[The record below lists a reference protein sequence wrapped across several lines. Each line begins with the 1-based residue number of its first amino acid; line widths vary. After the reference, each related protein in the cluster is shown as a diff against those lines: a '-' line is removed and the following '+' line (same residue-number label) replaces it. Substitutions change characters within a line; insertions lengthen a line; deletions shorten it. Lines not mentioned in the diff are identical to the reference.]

1 MTWGVDGLTVSYGGE
16 PALID
21 VSVECVPGEIL
32 AMVGG
37 DGAGKS
43 TLLRALANI
52 GVPSTGTRRLPP
64 PGHTGYVPAHGGV
77 YGDLTINQHLDFV
90 SAAYDLSAWEDRADD
105 LLTRTDLKPFGT
117 RLAGNL
123 SGGQRRKLAA
133 AMALLPQPELLILD
147 EVTTGV
153 DPVSRMGLWRLIAGA
168 AAEGAAV
175 VFATSYLDE
184 AERATNVALLH
195 RGRILTQGP
204 PGTITANVPG
214 TITDGATAGGTGMAW
229 RRGRTWRR
237 WDPNGTAKTTS
248 TFTLEDAAIVAELQA
263 EAGSR

>member
-1 MTWGVDGLTVSYGGE
+1 MNWGVDGLTVSYGAK

-21 VSVECVPGEIL
+21 VSVDCVPGEIL
-32 AMVGG
+32 AVVGG

-43 TLLRALANI
+43 TLLRALADI
-52 GVPSTGTRRLPP
+52 GAPSTGTRRLPP
-64 PGHTGYVPAHGGV
+64 PGHTGYVPAQGGV
-77 YGDLTINQHLDFV
+77 FEDLSINEHLDFV
-90 SAAYDLSAWEDRADD
+90 SAAYDLSAWEDRARD
-105 LLTRTDLKPFGT
+105 LLVRTDLEPFGT

-184 AERATNVALLH
+184 AERATTVALLH

-204 PGTITANVPG
+204 PGAITSTVPG
-214 TITDGATAGGTGMAW
+214 TVTDGATPGGTGIAW

-237 WDPNGTAKTTS
+237 WDPDGTATATA
-248 TFTLEDAAIVAELQA
+248 TITLEDAAIVAELQA